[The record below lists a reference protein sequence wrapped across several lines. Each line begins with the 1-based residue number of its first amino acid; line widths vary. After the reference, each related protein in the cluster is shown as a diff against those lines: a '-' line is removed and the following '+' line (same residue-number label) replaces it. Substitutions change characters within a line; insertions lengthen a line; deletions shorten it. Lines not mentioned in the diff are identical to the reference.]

1 MSAPTIDTSAYEPD
15 VDATRRSTRDKVLMW
30 IGAALFGLFV
40 LSVVQQLT
48 GTTELL
54 SPGTWGATL
63 RLAVPIMLAG
73 LGGLYSERAG
83 IVNIGLEGMM
93 IAGAWFGAWAGWMY
107 GPWQGVALGIAGGMA
122 FGLVHALATVTFA
135 VDQIVSGVA
144 IIILAG
150 GVTRF
155 LSVVSYDSESGGG
168 ATQSPRIQS
177 LIQTFDLN
185 LADLLRID
193 VPIISGV
200 LNISDMFNDIAGR
213 DIFYVSDLAAFV
225 AGFTTRMSWLTL
237 IALATVPVTWFVL
250 WRTPWGLRLRSC
262 GENPWAAESLGV
274 PVLRMKYWGVIISG
288 GLAGMGG
295 AYLVMVQAGIYREGM
310 VAGRGFIGLAA
321 LIFGNWYPLGVLAG
335 STLFG
340 YADALS
346 LRSQPAAVH
355 ALLLVFAFGL
365 LLYAGYLIWT
375 GKRSA
380 AIVWALGA
388 LAFLAWYLIADSV
401 PQQIVTAL
409 PYLVTLFV
417 LALFTQRLRMPAA
430 DGVRY
435 RKGSAL

>member
-1 MSAPTIDTSAYEPD
+1 
-15 VDATRRSTRDKVLMW
+15 
-30 IGAALFGLFV
+30 
-40 LSVVQQLT
+40 
-48 GTTELL
+48 
-54 SPGTWGATL
+54 
-63 RLAVPIMLAG
+63 
-73 LGGLYSERAG
+73 
-83 IVNIGLEGMM
+83 
-93 IAGAWFGAWAGWMY
+93 
-107 GPWQGVALGIAGGMA
+107 
-122 FGLVHALATVTFA
+122 
-135 VDQIVSGVA
+135 
-144 IIILAG
+144 
-150 GVTRF
+150 
-155 LSVVSYDSESGGG
+155 
-168 ATQSPRIQS
+168 
-177 LIQTFDLN
+177 
-185 LADLLRID
+185 
-193 VPIISGV
+193 
-200 LNISDMFNDIAGR
+200 
-213 DIFYVSDLAAFV
+213 
-225 AGFTTRMSWLTL
+225 
-237 IALATVPVTWFVL
+237 
-250 WRTPWGLRLRSC
+250 
-262 GENPWAAESLGV
+262 
-274 PVLRMKYWGVIISG
+274 MKYWGVIISG

-375 GKRSA
+375 GKRTA